1 MENNNLH
8 ELRHSL
14 AHLLAAAVLELYP
27 DTKNTIGPS
36 IEDGFYYD
44 FEFSTPISDKD
55 LPKIEKKMRE
65 LLKTWK
71 EFSHAEKTESE
82 AKDYFGN
89 NEYKLELINEIVNK
103 GAKSSEAGS
112 PDASNEAFREKI
124 TFYTCGNFTDLCRG
138 GHLENPKDEIS
149 PDSFKLDRVAGA
161 YWRGDEKNKMLTR
174 IYGLSFKT
182 KEDLDAYI
190 NQREEAKKRD
200 HKKLGK
206 DLDLFMFSE
215 TVGKGL
221 PLFTHKGATIR
232 RELERFIVD
241 EEIKRGYL
249 HVITPDIAKLDLYK
263 KSGHYP
269 HYKDSMYAPIKI
281 DEDEFMLRPMT
292 CPHHFELYLGKPHS
306 YRDLPMRI
314 GELAKLYRYEQSGEL
329 MGLIRVRTFCLA
341 DAHIICASEQQAVE
355 EIAGALDLIE
365 YITSVFGLQ
374 LDIDYR
380 YRLSLGDRENTD
392 KYYKDDAAWEKGED
406 LLRELMKKR
415 NSKFEEAKGEA
426 AFYGPK
432 IDIQMKNVSGKE
444 DTAFTVQYD
453 FCMPER
459 FDLSYTGE
467 DGKPHRAFVVHRSSI
482 GCIERLMAFL
492 IEKYSGAFPVWLSPT
507 QVAIVPVRENHEEEA
522 KKLFDMFKNKS
533 IRVEIFKGDDSLGK
547 RIHAAKAPKT
557 PYVIVLGDKEVTSGN
572 LTIENRDGTKTENIS
587 AQDFLEK
594 VKTEIEE
601 KK

>member
-1 MENNNLH
+1 MEDKTDKLH
-8 ELRHSL
+8 NLRHSL
-14 AHLLAAAVLELYP
+14 AHLLAAAVLEIYP

-44 FEFSTPISDKD
+44 FEFSSPISDKN
-55 LPKIEKKMRE
+55 LPKIEKKMKDI
-65 LLKTWK
+65 LKSWK
-71 EFSHAEKTESE
+71 EFKSEEKSVKE
-82 AKDYFGN
+82 AKEHFKN
-89 NEYKLELINEIVNK
+89 NEYKIELIKEIHEK
-103 GAKSSEAGS
+103 G
-112 PDASNEAFREKI
+112 EKI
-124 TFYTCGNFTDLCRG
+124 TFYTSGAFTDLCRG
-138 GHLENPKDEIS
+138 GHLENPSKEII

-174 IYGLSFKT
+174 IYGLAFET
-182 KEDLDAYI
+182 KEELETYI

-206 DLDLFMFSE
+206 ELDLFMFSE

-221 PLFTHKGATIR
+221 PLFTPKGTTIR

-249 HVITPDIAKLDLYK
+249 HVMTPDIAKLDLYK

-281 DEDEFMLRPMT
+281 DEEEFMLRPMT

-306 YRDLPMRI
+306 YRELPMRI
-314 GELAKLYRYEQSGEL
+314 AELAQLYRYEQSGEL

-341 DAHIICASEQQAVE
+341 DAHIICASEEQAVE
-355 EIAGALDLIE
+355 EISNALDLIE
-365 YITSVFGLQ
+365 YITSVFGLK

-380 YRLSLGDRENTD
+380 YRLSLGDINNTE
-392 KYYKDDAAWEKGED
+392 KYYKNDAGWKKGED
-406 LLRELMKKR
+406 LLRELMKNRKS
-415 NSKFEEAKGEA
+415 NFEEAKDEA

-432 IDIQMKNVSGKE
+432 IDIQMKNAGGKE

-467 DGKPHRAFVVHRSSI
+467 DGKSHRAFVVHRSSI
-482 GCIERLMAFL
+482 GCIERIMALL
-492 IEKYSGAFPVWLSPT
+492 IEKYAGAFPLWLSPV
-507 QVAIVPVRENHEEEA
+507 QVKIIPVRENHNEYA
-522 KKLFDMFKNKS
+522 KQVYDLLKENNIRAELANEDGNLGGKVRDAKNNK
-533 IRVEIFKGDDSLGK
+533 I
-547 RIHAAKAPKT
+547 
-557 PYVIVLGDKEVTSGN
+557 PYWIVIGDKEIEVNKVTLESRDTGQLGQMSKEEL
-572 LTIENRDGTKTENIS
+572 LTKLT
-587 AQDFLEK
+587 Q
-594 VKTEIEE
+594 EIKD